1 MKIPFIKIKQKGE
14 VFYITKINAL
24 KLRDHVNFEFRDPYL
39 KNGNSKD
46 IMNYNKYISS
56 IEKKG
61 LKIKGNPKAIQ
72 RKLQLD
78 RINSI
83 RNYLEDNVINFFP
96 NSVILSLITDENN
109 IEVVKYL
116 EDNETGELEIPNNSN
131 YNIIDGQHRLAGI
144 FSSNENIIKDFDIPV
159 ILLIDISVSNAVKLF
174 LDINSN
180 QKQVNKS
187 VVYDLYEDLEEN
199 EINEIKKIHII
210 CQKLYTNPSSPLYR
224 QIKML
229 GVGSGAISQA
239 FFIDTITENLRFL
252 NLGNIS
258 NQDLYNHLFS
268 YYTAFQKV
276 FPNDWPVPIQHNDNI
291 EELDRYA
298 SEVLIQR
305 KSQLVKTTGF
315 GAIMNVFKF
324 IYEEANGDY
333 KKYCSIVKKLQG
345 KINWCDRTG
354 TGKKIQ
360 KTIANEILNILINE

>member
-1 MKIPFIKIKQKGE
+1 
-14 VFYITKINAL
+14 
-24 KLRDHVNFEFRDPYL
+24 
-39 KNGNSKD
+39 
-46 IMNYNKYISS
+46 
-56 IEKKG
+56 
-61 LKIKGNPKAIQ
+61 
-72 RKLQLD
+72 
-78 RINSI
+78 
-83 RNYLEDNVINFFP
+83 
-96 NSVILSLITDENN
+96 
-109 IEVVKYL
+109 
-116 EDNETGELEIPNNSN
+116 
-131 YNIIDGQHRLAGI
+131 
-144 FSSNENIIKDFDIPV
+144 
-159 ILLIDISVSNAVKLF
+159 
-174 LDINSN
+174 
-180 QKQVNKS
+180 
-187 VVYDLYEDLEEN
+187 
-199 EINEIKKIHII
+199 
-210 CQKLYTNPSSPLYR
+210 
-224 QIKML
+224 ML

-315 GAIMNVFKF
+315 GAIMNVF
-324 IYEEANGDY
+324 NY